1 LSGKTAGPTRC
12 GDGKAC
18 RVKSLATSCGGVF
31 SERPRRNKNKA
42 ASGKKFRNLTMYSG
56 TLIQDLI
63 AVVQRA
69 EQAAQLSQE
78 QASILLVD
86 EGVLAATEQTAAYSS
101 KLLGVA

>member
-1 LSGKTAGPTRC
+1 
-12 GDGKAC
+12 
-18 RVKSLATSCGGVF
+18 
-31 SERPRRNKNKA
+31 
-42 ASGKKFRNLTMYSG
+42 
-56 TLIQDLI
+56 LIQDLI